1 MTNRPS
7 KDLTGQVFGRLTVD
21 GFSHI
26 KKYDSGRTQ
35 AMWNVTCSC
44 GTKKIVYGNNML
56 NGSVKG
62 CGCLR
67 KEGLNKKPFG
77 QASANSRFSQYKAS
91 FKNRKKHLTFEL
103 TKEQFLSMIVKPC
116 VYCGSINSN
125 NHQASNCNGSFVSN
139 GIDRIDSEI
148 GYTLDNCVPC
158 CDICNRMKLDHS
170 VDVFIGHI
178 EKILNHLRKVW

>member
-1 MTNRPS
+1 MTSRPS

-35 AMWNVTCSC
+35 AMWHVTCSC

-67 KEGLNKKPFG
+67 KEGLNKKERG
-77 QASANSRFSQYKAS
+77 EASFNSRYGMYKKSAERRS
-91 FKNRKKHLTFEL
+91 FEFDL
-103 TKEQFLSMIVKPC
+103 TKDQFRSIVVQDC
-116 VYCGSINSN
+116 AYCGGAPSGV
-125 NHQASNCNGSFVSN
+125 HHATHCYGSFVGN
-139 GIDRIDSEI
+139 GVDRIDSSK
-148 GYTLDNCVPC
+148 GYTIDNCVPC
-158 CDICNRMKLDHS
+158 CKTCNHMKLDHS
-170 VDVFIGHI
+170 VEHFINHMQ
-178 EKILNHLRKVW
+178 KILRHLRKV